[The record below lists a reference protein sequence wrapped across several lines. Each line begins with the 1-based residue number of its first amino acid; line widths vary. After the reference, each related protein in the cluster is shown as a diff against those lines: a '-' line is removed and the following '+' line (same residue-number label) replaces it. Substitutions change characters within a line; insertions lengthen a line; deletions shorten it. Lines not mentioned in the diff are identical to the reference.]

1 MDLCNLDSALN
12 AVSSY
17 DSLNSL
23 SAVASLKMLDNALEL
38 NDSMS
43 QEMVK
48 MMENSVTPHIGS
60 NIDTYA

>member
-1 MDLCNLDSALN
+1 MDLCNLDSALK

-43 QEMVK
+43 QEIVK